1 MLRRGVETRP
11 PGRLEHRHLTRVS
24 SSVCDPLH
32 TQKGSWGPWNACHRP
47 DTRAAQS
54 LDTPSRCATLSPALR
69 PVPSLANLSP
79 YRAVSSLD
87 RIWERPSEQHFKL
100 DWNEASVPPS
110 PRVYEAIVSFL
121 SNSNHLNW
129 YPELGSRSLA
139 ESLADYT
146 NVPPSQILVTNG
158 SDDALELVCKTFLDP
173 GDAVLVPQ
181 PTYTHFLVYARSRG
195 ARVVDFFSRDIF
207 SADVD
212 RLEAQV
218 RGGQFKLVYLVS
230 PNNPTGVVYT
240 RDEVE
245 RLLIAAP
252 ATLFIVDEAYHEFYG
267 ETVVELVNQYDNL
280 VVTRTF
286 SKCFAIAG
294 LRMGYLCTSDYAVG
308 ELAKPFNP
316 KSVNRL
322 GQVAAQA
329 CLDDLP
335 YYGWYVSEVDKARTF
350 LTAELR
356 RRGLSCYPTPA
367 NFILV
372 QLPEPT
378 RFCALLAEQ
387 GVYIRDRSDLPR
399 LPNFVRMTLPTLDQS
414 EEVLRRVDIVL
425 AQMRSNSRPA
435 AAATL

>member
-1 MLRRGVETRP
+1 M
-11 PGRLEHRHLTRVS
+11 
-24 SSVCDPLH
+24 
-32 TQKGSWGPWNACHRP
+32 
-47 DTRAAQS
+47 
-54 LDTPSRCATLSPALR
+54 
-69 PVPSLANLSP
+69 
-79 YRAVSSLD
+79 D
-87 RIWERPSEQHFKL
+87 RIWERPGQQHFKL

-110 PRVYEAIVSFL
+110 PRVYQAIVSFL

-139 ESLADYT
+139 TSLSEYTGIDAD
-146 NVPPSQILVTNG
+146 QILITNG
-158 SDDALELVCKTFLDP
+158 SDDALDLVCKTFLGP
-173 GDAVLVPQ
+173 GDRALVPQ
-181 PTYTHFLVYARSRG
+181 PTYTHFLVYVQTRG
-195 ARVVDFFSRDIF
+195 AQIVDFFSRDIF
-207 SADVD
+207 DTDID
-212 RLEAQV
+212 RLEAEV
-218 RGGQFKLVYLVS
+218 RGERFKLVYLVS

-240 RDEVE
+240 REEVS
-245 RLLIAAP
+245 RLCRAAP
-252 ATLFIVDEAYHEFYG
+252 RTLFIVDEAYHEFYG

-425 AQMRSNSRPA
+425 AQMRSSSRPA